1 MNSKIEININ
11 SEIGE
16 LEGVILHTPGFEV
29 ENMTPENAERALY
42 SDILNLSVASI
53 EYAQFSGAL
62 SKITK
67 TFQVKDLLTDILQI
81 EKVKKTIVKKI
92 CQNEDIID
100 LHDFLLTKTAEELAG
115 YFIEGVKLRKNNLT
129 RYLSKERFILKPLH
143 NFFFTR
149 DASVAINDF
158 VLISKMANKV
168 RERESLIMEAIF
180 DYHTFFNTTT
190 VNPIKDDLPTDKI
203 SMEGG
208 DILIAR
214 EDVLL
219 IGISS
224 RTTSEGIDYILKK
237 VRKKGI
243 KNIIAQELP
252 YSPESFIHLDMVFTF
267 LDRDKCMIYEPL
279 ILKSNKYLTLNI
291 SIENGKVSKIVEEE
305 NILSALKKLNID
317 LKPLICGGRDIYN
330 QEREQWHSG
339 ANFFALAPGKV
350 IGYERNIHTIEE
362 LNKNGFEVLS
372 AKDVIN
378 EKVNP
383 ADFSKYVITIHGS
396 ELSRGGG
403 GCRCMTMPVRRKP
416 VEW

>member
-16 LEGVILHTPGFEV
+16 LEGVILHTPGPEV

-42 SDILNLSVASI
+42 SDILNLSVASQ

-62 SKITK
+62 NKLTK
-67 TFQVKDLLTDILQI
+67 TFQVVDLLSDILQTD
-81 EKVKKTIVKKI
+81 KVKRTIVKKVCLNDGI
-92 CQNEDIID
+92 PELQ
-100 LHDFLLTKTAEELAG
+100 DFLIQKEARDLAKSM
-115 YFIEGVKLRKNNLT
+115 IEGVTLRKNTLT

-158 VLISKMANKV
+158 VLVSKMANKV
-168 RERESLIMEAIF
+168 RERESIIMEAIF
-180 DYHTFFNTTT
+180 DYHHLFNTTT
-190 VNPIKDDLPTDKI
+190 INPVKEENLNPNVT
-203 SMEGG
+203 MEGG

-237 VRKKGI
+237 ARTKNI
-243 KNIIAQELP
+243 KHIIAQELP

-267 LDRDKCMIYEPL
+267 LDKNLCMVYEPL
-279 ILKSNKYLTLNI
+279 IMKSNRYLTLNI
-291 SIENGKVSKIVEEE
+291 SIDNGKVSNICEED
-305 NILSALKKLNID
+305 NILSALKKLNFD
-317 LKPLICGGRDIYN
+317 LKPLRCGGSDIYH

-350 IGYERNIHTIEE
+350 IGYERNVYTIEE
-362 LNKNGFEVLS
+362 LNQNGFEVIS
-372 AKDVIN
+372 AKEVIN
-378 EKVNP
+378 GKVNP
-383 ADFSKYVITIHGS
+383 DDYSKYVITIHGA

-403 GCRCMTMPVRRKP
+403 GCRCMTMPVRRKDLS
-416 VEW
+416 W

>member
-1 MNSKIEININ
+1 MNPKIEININ

-16 LEGVILHTPGFEV
+16 LEGVILHTPGLEV

-42 SDILNLSVASI
+42 SDILNLSVASL
-53 EYAQFSGAL
+53 EYAQFKGAL
-62 SKITK
+62 EKITK
-67 TFQVKDLLTDILQI
+67 TFQVKNLLSDILHTD
-81 EKVKKTIVKKI
+81 KVKRTIVKKV
-92 CQNEDIID
+92 CQNEIIPELYD
-100 LHDFLLTKTAEELAG
+100 YLISKEAIELSNLL
-115 YFIEGVKLRKNNLT
+115 IEGVSIRKNTLT
-129 RYLSKERFILKPLH
+129 RYLSKERFILRPLH

-149 DASVAINDF
+149 DASVAINDY
-158 VLISKMANKV
+158 VLVSKMANKV

-180 DYHTFFNTTT
+180 DYHPNFNTTT
-190 VNPIKDDLPTDKI
+190 INPAKEEDINSKV

-214 EDVLL
+214 EDILL

-237 VRKKGI
+237 AKSKNI
-243 KNIIAQELP
+243 KHIIAQELP
-252 YSPESFIHLDMVFTF
+252 YSPESFIHLDMVFTM
-267 LDRDKCMIYEPL
+267 LDVDKCMIYEPL
-279 ILKSNKYLTLNI
+279 ILKSNRYLTLHI
-291 SIENGKVSKIVEEE
+291 SIENGKVSSITEEE
-305 NILSALKKLNID
+305 NLLTALKKLKFD
-317 LKPLICGGRDIYN
+317 LKPLMCGGSDIYN

-350 IGYERNIHTIEE
+350 IGYQRNVHTIEE
-362 LNKNGFEVLS
+362 LNKNGFEVLN

-383 ADFSKYVITIHGS
+383 NDYSKYVITIHGS

-403 GCRCMTMPVRRKP
+403 GCRCMTMPIRRKD
-416 VEW
+416 VNW